1 MASMEDFIKEIN
13 HPFNNMMLVCP
24 RRGCRTSF
32 QLVDELGNGAP
43 YAGLFYEVV
52 DCEGEVYSGALDTQ
66 GMGVVEN
73 HYEGPVSVRF
83 DSEYT
88 GGEELYRDLL
98 LRKNYPLKITEL
110 QVRAEQ
116 TRYVNHDSTRT
127 TSNPAGEH
135 ADYFLQVEVRELVRH
150 GCHLPPLSAR
160 SFPPAEGLRRIM
172 GKHCE
177 RGVALMPGKH
187 TVLEI
192 RPLRAFRP
200 VLSMDPEFCALN
212 LYQLALMATLSY
224 NPFGQEPP
232 GHPVLAASVSFP
244 HVPTV
249 GNWFG
254 EALACGQE
262 IWRVDSSQRKEY
274 YPLYEDVPYSQRWEI
289 VPFDPD
295 LYQENSPD
303 LGEEQE
309 NPASI
314 HFLDDRKE
322 LDATD
327 TQAFITHNADVVIIA
342 IRGTSEMIPDL
353 LRDFDALQVPFEE
366 GSGKVHRGFY
376 LAAQRASLFV
386 TSYLRKF
393 YQSQQL
399 IICGH
404 SLGGAIA
411 LLLAQMLRVSDSRY
425 PVQLYTYGAPRAG
438 DTTFTRSAAD
448 LLHHRIVS
456 NDDLIPNLPLPW
468 MNTRYEVIAPGAILA
483 PISFPLG
490 MKIMHTGLVNQD
502 GEPYEHHGD
511 LRHFMPIELS
521 GQEASAILWSPGC
534 TTITAQAACNQYLRQ
549 VDKLPEHRSFSLND
563 HYMVTSY
570 VPACWAMLRRHQ
582 QALANGTP
590 AVTVRELEVVE
601 VALEA
606 IDQQLRERRTRL
618 ALGDHYRR
626 PQEASLPQI
635 ERELERLEAT
645 HARLGSLRRAPVSE
659 ADVYG
664 SLAGQPQLA
673 EALARWQAQ
682 VGSTRVEP
690 LAMSPAERASRVPE
704 IKVVTSDEIFAMLDA
719 QSDPSDPL
727 NLI

>member
-1 MASMEDFIKEIN
+1 MISRDEFIKEIN
-13 HPFNNMMLVCP
+13 HPVNGLMLVCP
-24 RRGCRTSF
+24 SRAGSTSF
-32 QLVDELGNGAP
+32 QLVDESGSGVG
-43 YAGLFYEVV
+43 YAGAFYEVIDIEGV
-52 DCEGEVYSGALDTQ
+52 VYNGSLNAEGKGEVS
-66 GMGVVEN
+66 N
-73 HYEGPVSVRF
+73 HYAGPVCLRF
-83 DSEYT
+83 KTNYA
-88 GGEELYRDLL
+88 GGNDYYSSLQQRDH
-98 LRKNYPLKITEL
+98 YPLMITDI

-160 SFPPAEGLRRIM
+160 SFPPGKGLRRIM

-177 RGVALMPGKH
+177 WGVALMPGKH

-262 IWRVDSSQRKEY
+262 IWRVDSSQPKEY
-274 YPLYEDVPYSQRWEI
+274 FPLYEDVPYSQRWEI

-295 LYQENSPD
+295 LYEKNSPD
-303 LGEEQE
+303 LGKEQE

-314 HFLDDRKE
+314 HFLDDRGE
-322 LDATD
+322 PDTTD
-327 TQAFITHNADVVIIA
+327 TQAFITHNADVMIIA

-353 LRDFDALQVPFEE
+353 LRDFDARQVPFEE

-376 LAAQRASLFV
+376 LAAKRARRFV
-386 TSYLRKF
+386 TSYLDKF

-411 LLLAQMLRVSDSRY
+411 LLLAQMLREADSRY
-425 PVQLYTYGAPRAG
+425 PLQLYTYGAPRAG

-490 MKIMHTGLVNQD
+490 VKIMHTGLVNQD
-502 GEPYEHHGD
+502 GEPYEHHGE

-563 HYMVTSY
+563 HYMVSSY

-582 QALANGTP
+582 QALANRTP

-601 VALEA
+601 VALEE
-606 IDQQLRERRTRL
+606 IDRQLRERRTRL

-626 PQEASLPQI
+626 PHEASLPQI

-645 HARLGSLRRAPVSE
+645 YARLGSLRRAPVSE

-664 SLAGQPQLA
+664 TLAGQPQLV

-682 VGSTRVEP
+682 AGNTRVEP
-690 LAMSPAERASRVPE
+690 LAMAPAERASRVPE

-719 QSDPSDPL
+719 QSDPNDPL

>member
-1 MASMEDFIKEIN
+1 MRFKT
-13 HPFNNMMLVCP
+13 H
-24 RRGCRTSF
+24 
-32 QLVDELGNGAP
+32 
-43 YAGLFYEVV
+43 YAGSNDY
-52 DCEGEVYSGALDTQ
+52 YSWLQ
-66 GMGVVEN
+66 Q
-73 HYEGPVSVRF
+73 
-83 DSEYT
+83 
-88 GGEELYRDLL
+88 RDY
-98 LRKNYPLKITEL
+98 YPLMITDI

-160 SFPPAEGLRRIM
+160 SFPPAKGLRRIM

-177 RGVALMPGKH
+177 WGVALMPGKH
-187 TVLEI
+187 TVLEV

-200 VLSMDPEFCALN
+200 VLSMDPQFCALN

-254 EALACGQE
+254 EALACAQE
-262 IWRVDSSQRKEY
+262 Y
-274 YPLYEDVPYSQRWEI
+274 FPLYEDVPYSQRWEI

-295 LYQENSPD
+295 LYEPNNPD
-303 LGEEQE
+303 LGDDQE

-314 HFLDDRKE
+314 HFLDDRGE
-322 LDATD
+322 PDTTD
-327 TQAFITHNADVVIIA
+327 TQAFITHNADVMVIA

-366 GSGKVHRGFY
+366 GSGMVHRGFY
-376 LAAQRASLFV
+376 LAAKRARRFV

-425 PVQLYTYGAPRAG
+425 PLQLYTYGAPRAG
-438 DTTFTRSAAD
+438 DATFTRSAAD

-456 NDDLIPNLPLPW
+456 NNDLIPNLPLPW

-490 MKIMHTGLVNQD
+490 MKIMHSGLVNQD

-511 LRHFMPIELS
+511 LRHFMPIQLS
-521 GQEASAILWSPGC
+521 GQEESAILWSPGC

-570 VPACWAMLRRHQ
+570 VPACWAMLRRYQ
-582 QALANGTP
+582 QALANRTP

-601 VALEA
+601 AALKA
-606 IDQQLRERRTRL
+606 IDKQLRERRTRL

-626 PQEASLPQI
+626 PHEASLPQI

-645 HARLGSLRRAPVSE
+645 RARLGSLRHAPISE

-664 SLAGQPQLA
+664 TLAGQPQLA
-673 EALARWQAQ
+673 EALERWQAR
-682 VGSTRVEP
+682 VANTRVEP
-690 LAMSPAERASRVPE
+690 LAMAPTERASRVPE

-719 QSDPSDPL
+719 ESDPSDPL

>member
-1 MASMEDFIKEIN
+1 MMNRDEFIKEIN
-13 HPFNNMMLVCP
+13 HPVNGLMLVCP
-24 RRGCRTSF
+24 SRDESTSF
-32 QLVDELGNGAP
+32 QLVDELGSGSS
-43 YAGLFYEVV
+43 YAGAFYEVV
-52 DCEGEVYSGALDTQ
+52 DMEGVIYKGALNAEGRGEIQ
-66 GMGVVEN
+66 S
-73 HYEGPVSVRF
+73 HYAGPVCLRF
-83 DSEYT
+83 TVDYA
-88 GGEELYRDLL
+88 GGDECYSWLQKR
-98 LRKNYPLKITEL
+98 RHYPLKITDI
-110 QVRAEQ
+110 QVCAEQ

-160 SFPPAEGLRRIM
+160 SFPPAKGLRRIM

-177 RGVALMPGKH
+177 WGVALMPGKH
-187 TVLEI
+187 TVLEV

-244 HVPTV
+244 HAPTV

-262 IWRVDSSQRKEY
+262 IWRVDSSQPKEY
-274 YPLYEDVPYSQRWEI
+274 FPLYEDVPYSQRWEI

-327 TQAFITHNADVVIIA
+327 TQAFITHNADVMIIA

-376 LAAQRASLFV
+376 LAAKRALLFV
-386 TSYLRKF
+386 TSYLDKF

-425 PVQLYTYGAPRAG
+425 PLQLYTYGAPRAG
-438 DTTFTRSAAD
+438 DATFTRSAAD

-490 MKIMHTGLVNQD
+490 MKIMHSGLVNQD

-511 LRHFMPIELS
+511 LRHFMPIQLS
-521 GQEASAILWSPGC
+521 DQEASAILWSPGC

-582 QALANGTP
+582 QALANRTP

-601 VALEA
+601 DALQA
-606 IDQQLRERRTRL
+606 IDKQLRERRTRL

-626 PQEASLPQI
+626 PHEASLPQI

-645 HARLGSLRRAPVSE
+645 HARLGSLRHAPVSE

-682 VGSTRVEP
+682 LTNTRVEP
-690 LAMSPAERASRVPE
+690 LAMAPTERASRVPE

-719 QSDPSDPL
+719 ESDPSDPL
-727 NLI
+727 NLV